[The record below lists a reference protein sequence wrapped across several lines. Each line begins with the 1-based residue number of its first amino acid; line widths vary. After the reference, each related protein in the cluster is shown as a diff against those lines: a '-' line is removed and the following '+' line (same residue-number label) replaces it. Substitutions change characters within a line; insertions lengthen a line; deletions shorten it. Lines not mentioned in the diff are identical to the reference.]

1 MIVVGVDGS
10 RAGLE
15 AAEWAAGEAL
25 LRGVPLLLAHAM
37 TRWAVETGEGRLA
50 EVAAWM
56 REGGRSVLQAARERA
71 GRDLPEAAVRTTLLA
86 GDPREALISA
96 GRDAELLVL
105 GSHGIG
111 GVRGMLVGSV
121 AHGVAGRAPCDV
133 VLVRELPSSP
143 RQEIVAGV
151 DDSEASARVLDFAFA
166 EARLRG
172 CRLRV
177 VHAWNRP
184 GPFDDGERPVLRE
197 VLAGPRERHPGVPVI
212 EEAVRAHPVEALR
225 QAATGAELLVAGSR
239 GRGTLAGMVLGSV
252 SQALLQHAP
261 CPLVVVRAP

>member
-15 AAEWAAGEAL
+15 AAAWAAAEAE
-25 LRGVPLLLAHAM
+25 LRHVPLLIAHAM
-37 TRWAVETGEGRLA
+37 TRWAVETGDGRLA
-50 EVAAWM
+50 DVAAWM

-71 GRDLPEAAVRTTLLA
+71 GHDRPEADVETTLLA
-86 GDPREALISA
+86 GDPREALIAA
-96 GRDAELLVL
+96 GRDAELLVI

-133 VLVRELPSSP
+133 VLVREVPSSP

-151 DDSEASARVLDFAFA
+151 DGSETSARVLDFAFA

-172 CRLRV
+172 CRVRA
-177 VHAWNRP
+177 VHAWNWP
-184 GPFDDGERPVLRE
+184 GPFDDAERTVLADL
-197 VLAGPRERHPGVPVI
+197 LAGPRERHPGVPVI
-212 EEAVRAHPVEALR
+212 EETVHAHPVEALR

-261 CPLVVVRAP
+261 CPLAVVRSP